1 MDTSDTTKS
10 LNEFEFTSEFTAALS
25 AFYKYKK
32 EYETK
37 INKKIKEI
45 HNSTDLTNEEKHNKF
60 LKIKKTCIICEQT
73 GGSLFFQDKNKLIAK
88 CGNRESPCKF
98 NIELEKSSYLTIAEV
113 LHQQTA
119 IITSYKTSI
128 INSKLDFIHGLKS
141 EQETIDAFEELK
153 TNLIMIVKLYQSTYN
168 QFLTLYNVENLPSIS
183 IETDKLIDS
192 ITSLKNMISSYE
204 RTKDKQLM
212 VEVMD
217 IYKEIKTINKKLLD
231 LKYKITELDT
241 SSINTI
247 QLVQKSYTN
256 KDLQILNTNDKREN
270 KIIVF
275 YINDK

>member
-1 MDTSDTTKS
+1 MNTST
-10 LNEFEFTSEFTAALS
+10 NEFEFTSEFNDALKT
-25 AFYKYKK
+25 FYSYKK
-32 EYETK
+32 DYESK
-37 INKKIKEI
+37 INKKIKELAI
-45 HNSTDLTNEEKHNKF
+45 SSELTKEEKRNKF
-60 LKIKKTCIICEQT
+60 LKLKKTCVVCGKP
-73 GGSLFFQDKNKLIAK
+73 GGSIFIQDKNKLIAK

-98 NIELEKSSYLTIAEV
+98 NIELERATYLTIAEV

-119 IITSYKTSI
+119 IITSYKNSI

-153 TNLIMIVKLYQSTYN
+153 TNLIMIVKLYQSNYN

-192 ITSLKNMISSYE
+192 ITLLKNFISSYE
-204 RTKDKQLM
+204 KTKDKQLI
-212 VEVMD
+212 VEALEV
-217 IYKEIKTINKKLLD
+217 YKEIKTINKKLLE

-256 KDLQILNTNDKREN
+256 KDLQILNTNDNSEN

>member
-1 MDTSDTTKS
+1 MNTST
-10 LNEFEFTSEFTAALS
+10 NEFEFTSEFNDALKT
-25 AFYKYKK
+25 FYSYKK
-32 EYETK
+32 DYESK
-37 INKKIKEI
+37 INKKIKELAI
-45 HNSTDLTNEEKHNKF
+45 SSELTKEEKRNKF
-60 LKIKKTCIICEQT
+60 LKLKKTCIVCGKP
-73 GGSLFFQDKNKLIAK
+73 GGSIFIQDKNKLIAK

-153 TNLIMIVKLYQSTYN
+153 TNLIMIVKLYQSTYT

-241 SSINTI
+241 STINTI

>member
-1 MDTSDTTKS
+1 MNTST
-10 LNEFEFTSEFTAALS
+10 NEFEFTSEFNDALKT
-25 AFYKYKK
+25 FYSYKK
-32 EYETK
+32 DYESK
-37 INKKIKEI
+37 INKKIKELAI
-45 HNSTDLTNEEKHNKF
+45 SSELTKEEKRNKF
-60 LKIKKTCIICEQT
+60 LKLKKTCVVCGKP
-73 GGSLFFQDKNKLIAK
+73 GGSIFIQDKNKLIAK

-98 NIELEKSSYLTIAEV
+98 NIELERATYLNITEV

-119 IITSYKTSI
+119 IITSYKNSI

-153 TNLIMIVKLYQSTYN
+153 TNLIMLVKLYQSNYN

-192 ITSLKNMISSYE
+192 ITLLKNFISSYE
-204 RTKDKQLM
+204 KTKEKQSI
-212 VEVMD
+212 VEALEV
-217 IYKEIKTINKKLLD
+217 YKEIKTINKKLLE

-241 SSINTI
+241 STINTI

-256 KDLQILNTNDKREN
+256 KDLQILNTNDNSEN